1 MPCEELCG
9 TETRSR
15 GRPPSPPSTHPHQG
29 PLPCALLSC
38 APCSHLFS
46 DSLCKVRTVTV
57 RPVPEE
63 AATCCC
69 CPGEAGGCQLPCLCL
84 NSCFEG
90 RTIPFSPLSCLSLL
104 AWICL
109 SLPLSTP
116 TSSAPLL
123 AAWVRLTICGQPAA
137 LSLYGLQV
145 GHGSQPPKPQA
156 PWASPAGEQL
166 NDLVSSNYTLGPTL
180 NNQYSPVSVPSLKM
194 SRRYKLL

>member
-1 MPCEELCG
+1 MELRPG
-9 TETRSR
+9 AE
-15 GRPPSPPSTHPHQG
+15 GVPPARPPPTLQARHQG

-63 AATCCC
+63 AATCRC
-69 CPGEAGGCQLPCLCL
+69 CPGEAGACQLPCLCR

-116 TSSAPLL
+116 ASSAPLL

-145 GHGSQPPKPQA
+145 GHGSQPP
-156 PWASPAGEQL
+156 SPRHHGPALQG
-166 NDLVSSNYTLGPTL
+166 SSLMTL
-180 NNQYSPVSVPSLKM
+180 
-194 SRRYKLL
+194 